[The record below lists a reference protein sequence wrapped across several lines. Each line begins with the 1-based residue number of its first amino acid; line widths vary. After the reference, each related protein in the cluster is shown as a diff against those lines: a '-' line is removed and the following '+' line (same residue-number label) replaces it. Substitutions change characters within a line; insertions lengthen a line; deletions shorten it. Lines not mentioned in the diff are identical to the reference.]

1 MSCSCSKED
10 KEIIDAIR
18 ETGSDRIQLRS
29 NRARTFLRVL
39 FFFVAGVAAFVAMW
53 AIVSAVYNEY
63 FMYALKFPTPLMVWD
78 KLVSLFAEGSTISSI
93 PITEHIQASLFRW
106 IIGFIIGFTVGLTLG
121 VILSMNDKL
130 YDFGMV
136 PVSIWQMIPSLAWMP
151 VTILIFGFG
160 DQSAIFIISAT
171 VIAPIA
177 INVANGLRRV
187 PPVYRKLALM
197 GEKDR
202 FVRLFSIMI
211 PYASLD
217 IVAGLRIGMANGWRT
232 LISAEMVVGV
242 ARGLGFSIS
251 MATEHSSY
259 TTAFACIVII
269 CTVGV
274 IIDRIILANVEK
286 IVRKKSGMGE
296 DCCCQ

>member
-1 MSCSCSKED
+1 MSCACSKED
-10 KEIIDAIR
+10 RKIIDTILT
-18 ETGSDRIQLRS
+18 TGENRIPLKS
-29 NRARTFLRVL
+29 KTAMTFGRVL
-39 FFFVAGVAAFVAMW
+39 FFFVAGIAAFIVMW
-53 AIVSAVYNEY
+53 AVVATIYNEY
-63 FMYALKFPTPLMVWD
+63 FMYALKFPTPVAVWD
-78 KLVSLFAEGSTISSI
+78 KLVSLFADGSTISSI
-93 PITEHIQASLFRW
+93 PITEHLRSSLFRW
-106 IIGFIIGFTVGLTLG
+106 VIGFLLGFTVGLTLG
-121 VILSMNDKL
+121 VILSSNDKL

-151 VTILIFGFG
+151 VTILLFGFG
-160 DQSAIFIISAT
+160 DKSAIFIISAT

-187 PPVYRKLALM
+187 PPVYRKLSLM
-197 GEKDR
+197 GEKDW
-202 FVRLFSIMI
+202 FVRMFGVMI

-217 IVAGLRIGMANGWRT
+217 VVAGLRIGMANGWRT

-259 TTAFACIVII
+259 VTAFACIVII

-286 IVRKKSGMGE
+286 YVRRKSGMG
-296 DCCCQ
+296 DDSCCQ

>member
-1 MSCSCSKED
+1 MSCTCSKED
-10 KEIIDAIR
+10 RKIIDAIM
-18 ETGSDRIQLRS
+18 ETGNDRIPLDN
-29 NRARTFLRVL
+29 NRARTFARVL
-39 FFFVAGVAAFVAMW
+39 FFFVAGIAAFIIMW
-53 AIVSAVYNEY
+53 AVVSAIYNEY

-78 KLVSLFAEGSTISSI
+78 KLVDLFIKGSTISSI
-93 PITEHIQASLFRW
+93 PITEHLESSLYRW
-106 IIGFIIGFTVGLTLG
+106 MVGFIIGFTVGLLLG

-160 DQSAIFIISAT
+160 DRSAIFIISAT

-197 GEKDR
+197 GEKDW
-202 FVRLFSIMI
+202 FVRLFGIMI

-217 IVAGLRIGMANGWRT
+217 VVTGLRIGMANGWRT

-286 IVRKKSGMGE
+286 FVRKKSGME
-296 DCCCQ
+296 DDSCCQ